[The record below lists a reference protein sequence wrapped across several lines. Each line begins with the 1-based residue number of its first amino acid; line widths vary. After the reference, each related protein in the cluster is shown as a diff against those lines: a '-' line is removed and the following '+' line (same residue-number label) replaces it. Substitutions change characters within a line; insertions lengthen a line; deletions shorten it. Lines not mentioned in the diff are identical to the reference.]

1 MARNIENVLTKR
13 WQTMRRIHTGACDAL
28 CLRRVK
34 KKKKKAKALVC
45 VFLIVCHLLL
55 STFSLFLSVV
65 STSPAVD
72 CLFSLTWQLTLYDRP
87 NQYSLTN

>member
-34 KKKKKAKALVC
+34 KKKKKSESACVC
-45 VFLIVCHLLL
+45 FSHCL
-55 STFSLFLSVV
+55 SSFVEYIFFVPFRCVNL
-65 STSPAVD
+65 TS
-72 CLFSLTWQLTLYDRP
+72 S
-87 NQYSLTN
+87 